1 MGKKKTY
8 YDWLLGETKKE
19 KEIHKKLD
27 AERKAFEQTDAYKE
41 HDKRVEELFEELKQA
56 NKERIAEAEK
66 HRPNRKCEAR
76 REFDHEAFKKA
87 QEEKK
92 QNRMGTYSDN
102 LRNLI
107 DGYDKLSDAEKK
119 VFQTETVVNYE
130 KYPMYENPQTTKKE
144 MSELLEI
151 LVQEC
156 INFINERGLKDVD
169 VISFSADSLQTSA
182 KYDKWVPAT
191 DASIYMLGWQKEKA
205 SNGKDFDVYKEIG
218 HYM

>member
-19 KEIHKKLD
+19 KEIRKKLD
-27 AERKAFEQTDAYKE
+27 TERKAFEQTEAYKE
-41 HDKRVEELFEELKQA
+41 HNKRVDELFDELKEA
-56 NKERIAEAEK
+56 NKERLVEAEK
-66 HRPNRKCEAR
+66 HRPTRKRDAAR
-76 REFDHEAFKKA
+76 TFNEGEFRKA
-87 QEEKK
+87 NEEKK
-92 QNRMGTYSDN
+92 KARMESYSDN

-107 DGYDKLSDAEKK
+107 NDYDKLSDDEKN
-119 VFQTETVVNYE
+119 VFRKETTVDWE
-130 KYPMYENPQTTKKE
+130 RYPKYENPQTTEKE

-182 KYDKWVPAT
+182 KYNKWVPDT
-191 DASIYMLGWQKEKA
+191 DAGITMLGWQKAKS

>member
-19 KEIHKKLD
+19 KEIRKKLD
-27 AERKAFEQTDAYKE
+27 AERKAFEQTDAYKK
-41 HDKRVEELFEELKQA
+41 HNKRVKELFDELEQA
-56 NKERIAEAEK
+56 NKERLAEAEK
-66 HRPNRKCEAR
+66 HRPNRKREAVR
-76 REFDHEAFKKA
+76 DFNRDEFRKS

-92 QNRMGTYSDN
+92 QARMDTYSDN

-107 DGYDKLSDAEKK
+107 NDYDKLSEGEKN
-119 VFQTETVVNYE
+119 VFRKETTVDWE
-130 KYPMYENPQTTKKE
+130 KYPKYENPQTTEKE

-156 INFINERGLKDVD
+156 INFINERGLNDVD

>member
-19 KEIHKKLD
+19 KEIRKKLD
-27 AERKAFEQTDAYKE
+27 AEIKAFEQTDAYKE
-41 HDKRVEELFEELKQA
+41 HDRRVNELYEEMKQA

-66 HRPNRKCEAR
+66 HRPNRKSEAK

-92 QNRMGTYSDN
+92 QTRMDTYSDN
-102 LRNLI
+102 LKNLI
-107 DGYDKLSDAEKK
+107 EGYDKLSDAEKK
-119 VFQTETVVNYE
+119 VFQTETAVNYE
-130 KYPMYENPQTTKKE
+130 TYPKYENPQTTEKE

-191 DASIYMLGWQKEKA
+191 DAGITMLGWQKAKS

>member
-19 KEIHKKLD
+19 KEIRKKLD

-41 HDKRVEELFEELKQA
+41 HDRRVNELYEEMKQA
-56 NKERIAEAEK
+56 NKERLIEAEK
-66 HRPNRKCEAR
+66 HRPVRKSVAI
-76 REFDHEAFKKA
+76 REFNRDEFRKA

-92 QNRMGTYSDN
+92 KARMDTYSDN

-107 DGYDKLSDAEKK
+107 ENYDKLSEAEKK
-119 VFQTETVVNYE
+119 VFQTETSVNYE
-130 KYPMYENPQTTKKE
+130 SYPKYENPQTTKKE

-169 VISFSADSLQTSA
+169 VIGFSADSLQTSA
-182 KYDKWVPAT
+182 KYNKWVPAT
-191 DASIYMLGWQKEKA
+191 DANIYMLGWQKEKA

-218 HYM
+218 HCM